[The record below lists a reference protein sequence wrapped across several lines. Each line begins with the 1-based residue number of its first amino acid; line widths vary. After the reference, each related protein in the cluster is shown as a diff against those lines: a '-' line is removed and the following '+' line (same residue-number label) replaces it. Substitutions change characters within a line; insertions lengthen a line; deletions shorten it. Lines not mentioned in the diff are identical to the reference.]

1 MKNLRMV
8 KIILLISGLTSV
20 LIGSGILFAPF
31 DFFGING
38 IVLSND
44 SSLLNEIRPLGG
56 MLLAS
61 GVLIMLGA
69 FIPKLTFTSI
79 LISILLYFSYVGSRL
94 FSIVMDGV
102 PAEGLLVS
110 LAVELL
116 LGCLGVIALIQYRS
130 GMDKNI
136 VAIAS

>member
-1 MKNLRMV
+1 MKNLKVV
-8 KIILLISGLTSV
+8 KTILLISGLVSV

-31 DFFGING
+31 DFFGVND

-44 SSLLNEIRPLGG
+44 SSLLNEIRSLGG

-61 GVLIMLGA
+61 GMLIMLGA

-79 LISILLYFSYVGSRL
+79 LVSILLYFAYVGSRI
-94 FSIVMDGV
+94 FSIVVDGI
-102 PAEGLLVS
+102 PSQGLLVS

-116 LGCLGVIALIQYRS
+116 LGCLGLFALVQYRNNEEAQAVMS
-130 GMDKNI
+130 
-136 VAIAS
+136 